1 MNSDKF
7 SISPSLEWQHATQI
21 TSAYPAPV
29 IGPVVNLTQ
38 KQLDELKGEKE
49 ALRFDDNKTNWS
61 LMPFEAVE
69 EINKVL
75 DFGAKKYAEWNW
87 TNGGGM
93 KHSRVINSCLRHLF
107 AYLRGED
114 KDPESGLSHLAHAG
128 CNILFLIYYNKHPEI
143 FNKDDRHSKISN

>member
-1 MNSDKF
+1 MITDNTF
-7 SISPSLEWQHATQI
+7 MAGNPLFHESLETDRRIAEDR
-21 TSAYPAPV
+21 V
-29 IGPVVNLTQ
+29 
-38 KQLDELKGEKE
+38 E
-49 ALRFDDNKTNWS
+49 ARRDDSGKTNWS

-87 TNGGGM
+87 TNSGGM

-128 CNILFLIYYNKHPEI
+128 CNILFLIYYTKYPEVY
-143 FNKDDRHSKISN
+143 NKDDRHSKAISYLTR